1 MYVQHQWISQ
11 KIVISGS
18 MLFKGLPLCIFL
30 LQSHISET
38 EEEIKVVES
47 MFPAYQN
54 YTELYDK
61 NKLLT
66 NKVAT

>member
-1 MYVQHQWISQ
+1 M
-11 KIVISGS
+11 SGS

-30 LQSHISET
+30 LQSHISEN
-38 EEEIKVVES
+38 EEEIKLVEN

-66 NKVAT
+66 SKVAT

>member
-1 MYVQHQWISQ
+1 MLASI
-11 KIVISGS
+11 
-18 MLFKGLPLCIFL
+18 LFKGLAPCVFL

-38 EEEIKVVES
+38 EEEIKLVEN

-66 NKVAT
+66 SKVATLKIPKYDLN

>member
-1 MYVQHQWISQ
+1 M
-11 KIVISGS
+11 SGS
-18 MLFKGLPLCIFL
+18 MLLKGLALCIFL
-30 LQSHISET
+30 LQSHISEN
-38 EEEIKVVES
+38 EEEVKLVEN

-66 NKVAT
+66 SKVAT

>member
-1 MYVQHQWISQ
+1 MFNTNRLLKMLWCQFESYVKH
-11 KIVISGS
+11 
-18 MLFKGLPLCIFL
+18 LLLYIFL
-30 LQSHISET
+30 LQSHISEN
-38 EEEIKVVES
+38 EEEVKLVEN

-66 NKVAT
+66 SKVTA

>member
-1 MYVQHQWISQ
+1 
-11 KIVISGS
+11 
-18 MLFKGLPLCIFL
+18 MLFKGLTLCFFL

-38 EEEIKVVES
+38 EEEIKVVEN

-61 NKLLT
+61 NKLL
-66 NKVAT
+66 NSKVAT